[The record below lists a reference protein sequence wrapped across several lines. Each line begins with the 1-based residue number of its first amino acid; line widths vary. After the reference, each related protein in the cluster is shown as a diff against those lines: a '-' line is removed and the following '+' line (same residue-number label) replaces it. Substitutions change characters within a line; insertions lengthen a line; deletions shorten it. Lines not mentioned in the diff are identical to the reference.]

1 VRLPDN
7 DACLEYLWRSRYS
20 ADGMHAHCPKCDAER
35 TFRRYAISNRRG
47 AWTCTTCGH
56 HLHPTAGTIFH
67 KSSTPLT
74 AWFYAVYLAVA
85 TDCSISAKQ
94 LERELGVTYKTA
106 WRMAALI
113 RHQLAGQGQQGGG
126 GAATRGAETHGAPTG
141 T

>member
-1 VRLPDN
+1 MASPSSPCSLHEFIVRLPDN

-20 ADGMHAHCPKCDAER
+20 ADGMHARCPKCGAER
-35 TFRRYAISNRRG
+35 TFRRYAISNRHG

-85 TDCSISAKQ
+85 TDCSIPARQ

-106 WRMAALI
+106 WRMATLI
-113 RHQLAGQGQQGGG
+113 RNQLAG
-126 GAATRGAETHGAPTG
+126 RG
-141 T
+141 